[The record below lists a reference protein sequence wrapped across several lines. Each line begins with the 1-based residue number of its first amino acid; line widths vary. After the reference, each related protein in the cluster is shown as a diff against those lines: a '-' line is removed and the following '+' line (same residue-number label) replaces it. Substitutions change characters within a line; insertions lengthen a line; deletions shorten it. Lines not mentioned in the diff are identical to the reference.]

1 MLICLSSS
9 LEKYMINVAYY
20 HYLQKI
26 GGRCFVCHRPK
37 MQIAEHFGAVY
48 LLGSAVLYLNYH
60 AHSWCGRVIS
70 VGLFIRLF
78 NCIVSFWLFTK

>member
-26 GGRCFVCHRPK
+26 GGRCLVCHRPK
-37 MQIAEHFGAVY
+37 MQIGRALWCCLFVG
-48 LLGSAVLYLNYH
+48 LGS
-60 AHSWCGRVIS
+60 
-70 VGLFIRLF
+70 FIFELSCTQLVWPS
-78 NCIVSFWLFTK
+78 N